1 MKKITIALLVYANT
15 LGGCKKFLDVNK
27 DPNNPVDVQEAL
39 LLAPIETNISDNVYA
54 GNAPVIIQNF
64 VQGIAPNQ
72 PNPGLWN
79 YQSFNIDYDGDWNA
93 FYVICLNNLKILND
107 KAEADGKSNYAA
119 VAKILSAYTL
129 GTATDFWGDIPYSQ
143 AFQGISKITPAYDKQ
158 EDIYKDVQS
167 LLTDAIT
174 EIGKGST
181 VTPGTDDYFYNGNMS
196 SWLKLAYVLKAR
208 YFMHL
213 TKAPG
218 YTAAVQADS
227 ALKALANGMTSN
239 DDDLSFAYAGA
250 AGTEN
255 SWYLT
260 FSPVS
265 TYVLNSTFVDSLK
278 ARNDPR
284 LSKMVQPAVN
294 TGLYVGRT
302 IGTTTGD
309 LNAYS
314 YPSDYYA
321 AIGASNHILTYPEA
335 LFLQAEASF
344 IKSGASA
351 AQPLYQQAITQHML
365 KLGVA
370 QTDIDAYLTTRGA
383 LTSANALQWIMEEK
397 SVANFLNE
405 ENWTDWRRTGF
416 PLLTPVQ
423 GALSAVP
430 RRLLYPEAEILTN
443 AQPQQSAKLTDRV
456 WWDAQ

>member
-1 MKKITIALLVYANT
+1 MKKITISLIVLIT
-15 LGGCKKFLDVNK
+15 SLSGCKKFLNVNK
-27 DPNNPVDVQEAL
+27 DPNNPTNVQEAL
-39 LLAPIETNISDNVYA
+39 LLAPIEVSISDNVYA
-54 GNAPVIIQNF
+54 GNAPVIIQDF
-64 VQGIAPNQ
+64 IQGIAPNQ
-72 PNPGLWN
+72 PNPGFWN
-79 YQSFNIDYDGDWNA
+79 YQVFNTDFDGDWNA
-93 FYVICLNNLKILND
+93 FYVITMNNLKILND
-107 KAEADGKSNYAA
+107 KAEADAKLNYAA
-119 VAKILSAYTL
+119 IAKILTAYTL

-143 AFQGISKITPAYDKQ
+143 AFQGISRITPVYDKQ

-167 LLTDAIT
+167 LLSSAIA
-174 EIGKGST
+174 EIGQAST
-181 VTPGTDDYFYNGNMS
+181 VTPGTDDYFYNGTMS

-227 ALKALANGMTSN
+227 ALNALTKGMQANS
-239 DDDLSFAYAGA
+239 DDLGFAYAGA

-265 TYVLNSTFVDSLK
+265 TYVMNSTVIDSLK

-284 LSKMVQPAVN
+284 LPKMAKTAVN
-294 TGLYVGRT
+294 TGLYTGRT
-302 IGTTTGD
+302 IGSIPGD

-321 AIGASNHILTYPEA
+321 GISASNYIVTYNEA
-335 LFLQAEASF
+335 LFLQAEATL
-344 IKSGASA
+344 IKSGYSA
-351 AQPLYQQAITQHML
+351 AQPVYQQAITQHML

-370 QTDIDAYLTTRGA
+370 QTDIDAYVVTRGT
-383 LTSANALQWIMEEK
+383 LTAANALQRIMEEK

-416 PLLTPVQ
+416 PLLTKVS
-423 GALSAVP
+423 GALSEIP
-430 RRLLYPEAEILTN
+430 RRLLYSESDILTN
-443 AQPQQSAKLTDRV
+443 PQPQQSAKLTDRV